1 MKNTVALILIAWAL
15 TAGLPG
21 CKSSSPEGAL
31 NFTMRTI
38 DGEEQSLT
46 RYRGKA
52 VLIVNVAS
60 RCGLTPQY
68 EALQKV
74 YETYHAQGL
83 EILGFPANNFK
94 AQEPGSDS
102 DIKAFCTATYGVTFP
117 LFSKISVAGED
128 IHPLYRFL
136 TDEKTNPEFGG
147 AIQWNFTKFLIS
159 RKGQIVARFEPKVKP
174 DSEEMIRAVENALR

>member
-1 MKNTVALILIAWAL
+1 MKNTFALILIALAL
-15 TAGLPG
+15 AAGIPG
-21 CKSSSPEGAL
+21 CKSSGPAGAL

-68 EALQKV
+68 EALQQV
-74 YETYHAQGL
+74 YENYQAQGL
-83 EILGFPANNFK
+83 VILGFPANNFK
-94 AQEPGSDS
+94 GQEPGSDS
-102 DIKAFCTATYGVTFP
+102 DIKVFCSATYGVTFP

-136 TDEKTNPEFGG
+136 TDEKTNPGFGG
-147 AIQWNFTKFLIS
+147 AIQWNFTKFLLD
-159 RKGQIVARFEPKVKP
+159 RKGQVVARFEPKVKP
-174 DSEEMIRAVENALR
+174 DSEEMTRAIENALR

>member
-1 MKNTVALILIAWAL
+1 MKNTVALILIALAL
-15 TAGLPG
+15 AAGIPG
-21 CKSSSPEGAL
+21 CKSSGPGGAL

-68 EALQKV
+68 EALQQV

-94 AQEPGSDS
+94 GQEPGSDS
-102 DIKAFCTATYGVTFP
+102 DIKVFCSATYGVTFP

-136 TDEKTNPEFGG
+136 TDEKTNPGFGG
-147 AIQWNFTKFLIS
+147 AIQWNFTKFLLD
-159 RKGQIVARFEPKVKP
+159 RKGQVVARFEPKVKP
-174 DSEEMIRAVENALR
+174 DSEEMTRAIENALR

>member
-1 MKNTVALILIAWAL
+1 MKNTVALILIALAL
-15 TAGLPG
+15 AAGIPG
-21 CKSSSPEGAL
+21 CKSSGPGGAL

-38 DGEEQSLT
+38 DGEEQSLPP
-46 RYRGKA
+46 YCGKA

-68 EALQKV
+68 EALQQV

-94 AQEPGSDS
+94 GQEPGSDS
-102 DIKAFCTATYGVTFP
+102 DIKVFCSATYGVTFP

-136 TDEKTNPEFGG
+136 TDEKTNPGFGG
-147 AIQWNFTKFLIS
+147 AIQWNFTKFLLD
-159 RKGQIVARFEPKVKP
+159 RKGQVVARFEPKVKP
-174 DSEEMIRAVENALR
+174 DSEEMTRAIENALR

>member
-15 TAGLPG
+15 TTGLPG
-21 CKSSSPEGAL
+21 CKSSGPEGAL

-68 EALQKV
+68 EALQQV
-74 YETYHAQGL
+74 YETYHAQGF

-102 DIKAFCTATYGVTFP
+102 DIKVFCSATYGVTFP
-117 LFSKISVAGED
+117 LFSKISVAGEN

-136 TDEKTNPEFGG
+136 TDKKTNPEFGG
-147 AIQWNFTKFLIS
+147 AIQWNFTKFLIN
-159 RKGQIVARFEPKVKP
+159 RKGQVVARFEPKVKP
-174 DSEEMIRAVENALR
+174 DSEEMTRAIENALR

>member
-21 CKSSSPEGAL
+21 CKSRSPEGAL